1 MSGRAFALA
10 TGIRKC
16 KDLSTMNQIPFGFT
30 PGDGQ
35 NFDLNSLGAMLQ
47 QIGAMMQ
54 QAEGEGEENI
64 SWKTI
69 HDSAR
74 NSISQKGDPSITE
87 NQKRSVRD
95 AIELAQVWLDEV
107 TGFPASNLNFGA
119 WSKSEWLENTLPA
132 WRPLIEPV
140 AKGLA
145 ETMSSMSTDMQG
157 LVGSEE
163 VPAEMQQMLQPMLS
177 MAKKMAAVSTGMQ
190 IGQGLA
196 ELSTEM
202 LGASDISLPLAPN
215 NTPSLLPNYI
225 TQFAKDYELPVSEVM
240 MMCAVR
246 EAALCRLYSAQPWV
260 GKELVDT
267 IARYAAGISVDRN
280 RIREVMQNVDPSD
293 PQSMQELMAAGV
305 FEPATTEAQQKALNH
320 LEYML
325 AVIEG
330 WVSFTSELVIEHR
343 LENAGRLIET
353 MNRRRAS
360 GGPAEKTFSNLVG
373 LELRPRMIRDATV
386 FWKYIHA
393 NRIESDSVWSHLDF
407 LPDRDDLTNPALY
420 VEKRT
425 AE

>member
-1 MSGRAFALA
+1 
-10 TGIRKC
+10 
-16 KDLSTMNQIPFGFT
+16 MNQIPFGFT

-54 QAEGEGEENI
+54 NATGETEENI

-74 NSISQKGDPSITE
+74 NAISQKGDPSITE
-87 NQKRSVRD
+87 NQKNSVRD
-95 AIELAQVWLDEV
+95 AVALAQVWLDEA
-107 TGFPASNLNFGA
+107 TAFPASNLNYGA

-145 ETMSSMSTDMQG
+145 ETMSAMSTDMQG
-157 LVGSEE
+157 LVGTSE
-163 VPAEMQQMLQPMLS
+163 VPAEMQNMLQPMLD

-202 LGASDISLPLAPN
+202 LGASDISLPLAPS
-215 NTPSLLPNYI
+215 NTPSLMPNYI

-246 EAALCRLYSAQPWV
+246 EAALCRLYSAQEWV

-267 IARYAAGISVDRN
+267 IARYAAGISIDKE
-280 RIREVMQNVDPSD
+280 RIREVMQSVDPSN
-293 PQSMQELMAAGV
+293 PESMQELMATGV
-305 FEPATTEAQQKALNH
+305 FEPATTDAQQKALNH
-320 LEYML
+320 LEFIL
-325 AVIEG
+325 ALIEG
-330 WVSFTSELVIEHR
+330 WVSFTAELVIANR

-373 LELRPRMIRDATV
+373 LELRPRLIRDATT

-393 NRIESDSVWSHLDF
+393 NRIEINSVWTHLDF
-407 LPDRDDLTNPALY
+407 LPDRDDLINPALY

-425 AE
+425 TE

>member
-1 MSGRAFALA
+1 
-10 TGIRKC
+10 
-16 KDLSTMNQIPFGFT
+16 MNQIPFGFT

-87 NQKRSVRD
+87 NQKNSVRD
-95 AIELAQVWLDEV
+95 AIALAQVWLDEA

-145 ETMSSMSTDMQG
+145 ETMSSMSSDMQG
-157 LVGSEE
+157 LVGGEE
-163 VPAEMQQMLQPMLS
+163 VPAEMQQMLQPMLA

-246 EAALCRLYSAQPWV
+246 ESALCRLYSAQPWV
-260 GKELVDT
+260 GQELVDT
-267 IARYAAGISVDRN
+267 IARYAAGISVDKQ
-280 RIREVMQNVDPSD
+280 RIREVMQSVDPSN
-293 PQSMQELMAAGV
+293 PESMQELMAAGV

-320 LEYML
+320 LEFML
-325 AVIEG
+325 AIIEG
-330 WVSFTSELVIEHR
+330 WVSFTAELVIANR
-343 LENAGRLIET
+343 LANANRLIET

-360 GGPAEKTFSNLVG
+360 GGPAEKTFANLVG
-373 LELRPRMIRDATV
+373 LELRPRLIRDATV
-386 FWKYIHA
+386 FWKYIHT
-393 NRIESDSVWSHLDF
+393 NRVEPNSVWAHLDF
-407 LPDRDDLTNPALY
+407 LPDREDLINPALY
-420 VEKRT
+420 VAKRT

>member
-1 MSGRAFALA
+1 
-10 TGIRKC
+10 
-16 KDLSTMNQIPFGFT
+16 MNQIPFGFT

-54 QAEGEGEENI
+54 QAEGEGDENI

-87 NQKRSVRD
+87 NQKTSVRD
-95 AIELAQVWLDEV
+95 AISLAQVWLDEA
-107 TGFPASNLNFGA
+107 TAFPASNLNYGA

-157 LVGSEE
+157 LVGNEE
-163 VPAEMQQMLQPMLS
+163 VPAEMQKMLQPMFE

-225 TQFAKDYELPVSEVM
+225 TKFAADYELPVSEVM

-246 EAALCRLYSAQPWV
+246 EAALCRLYAAQPWV
-260 GKELVDT
+260 GKELVET
-267 IARYAAGISVDRN
+267 VARYAAGISIDKD
-280 RIREVMQNVDPSD
+280 RIREVMENVDPSN
-293 PQSMQELMAAGV
+293 PESMQELMAAGV

-320 LEYML
+320 LEFML
-325 AVIEG
+325 ALIEG
-330 WVSFTSELVIEHR
+330 WVSYTSELVIENR

-373 LELRPRMIRDATV
+373 LELRPRLIRDATT

-393 NRIESDSVWSHLDF
+393 NRVEINSVWSHLDF
-407 LPDRDDLTNPALY
+407 LPDRDDLGNPSLY

>member
-1 MSGRAFALA
+1 
-10 TGIRKC
+10 
-16 KDLSTMNQIPFGFT
+16 MNQIPFGFT

-54 QAEGEGEENI
+54 NATGETEENI

-74 NSISQKGDPSITE
+74 NAISQKGDPSITE
-87 NQKRSVRD
+87 NQKNSVRD
-95 AIELAQVWLDEV
+95 AVALAQVWLDEA
-107 TGFPASNLNFGA
+107 TAFPASNLNYGA

-145 ETMSSMSTDMQG
+145 ETMSAMSTDMQG
-157 LVGSEE
+157 LVGTSE
-163 VPAEMQQMLQPMLS
+163 VPAEMQNMLQPMLD

-202 LGASDISLPLAPN
+202 LGASDISLPLAPS
-215 NTPSLLPNYI
+215 NTPSLMPNYI

-246 EAALCRLYSAQPWV
+246 EAALCRLYSAQEWV

-267 IARYAAGISVDRN
+267 IARYAAGISIDKE
-280 RIREVMQNVDPSD
+280 RIREVMQSVDPSN
-293 PQSMQELMAAGV
+293 PESMQELMATGV
-305 FEPATTEAQQKALNH
+305 FEPATTDAQQKALNH
-320 LEYML
+320 LEFIL
-325 AVIEG
+325 ALIEG
-330 WVSFTSELVIEHR
+330 WVSFTAELVIANR

-373 LELRPRMIRDATV
+373 LELRPRLIRDATT

-393 NRIESDSVWSHLDF
+393 NRIEINSVWTHLDF
-407 LPDRDDLTNPALY
+407 LPDRDDLINPALY

>member
-1 MSGRAFALA
+1 
-10 TGIRKC
+10 
-16 KDLSTMNQIPFGFT
+16 
-30 PGDGQ
+30 
-35 NFDLNSLGAMLQ
+35 
-47 QIGAMMQ
+47 
-54 QAEGEGEENI
+54 
-64 SWKTI
+64 
-69 HDSAR
+69 
-74 NSISQKGDPSITE
+74 
-87 NQKRSVRD
+87 
-95 AIELAQVWLDEV
+95 LAQVWLDEA
-107 TGFPASNLNFGA
+107 TAFPASNLNYGA

-157 LVGSEE
+157 LVGNEE
-163 VPAEMQQMLQPMLS
+163 VPAEMQKMLQPMLE

-225 TQFAKDYELPVSEVM
+225 TKFAADYELPVSEVM

-246 EAALCRLYSAQPWV
+246 EAALCRLYAAQPWV
-260 GKELVDT
+260 GKELVET
-267 IARYAAGISVDRN
+267 VARYAAGISIDKD
-280 RIREVMQNVDPSD
+280 RIREVMENVDPSN
-293 PQSMQELMAAGV
+293 PESMQELMAAGV

-320 LEYML
+320 LEFML
-325 AVIEG
+325 ALIEG
-330 WVSFTSELVIEHR
+330 WVSYTSELVIENR

-373 LELRPRMIRDATV
+373 LELRPRLIRDATT

-393 NRIESDSVWSHLDF
+393 NRVEINSVWSHLDF
-407 LPDRDDLTNPALY
+407 LPDRDDLGNPSLY
-420 VEKRT
+420 VEKRS

>member
-1 MSGRAFALA
+1 
-10 TGIRKC
+10 
-16 KDLSTMNQIPFGFT
+16 MNKIPFGFT

-74 NSISQKGDPSITE
+74 NAIAQKGDPSITE
-87 NQKRSVRD
+87 NQKASVRD
-95 AIELAQVWLDEV
+95 AVSLAQVWLDEV
-107 TGFPASNLNFGA
+107 TDFPASNSGSSA

-145 ETMSSMSTDMQG
+145 ETMASMSTDMQG
-157 LVGSEE
+157 LVGEEE
-163 VPAEMQQMLQPMLS
+163 VPAEMQQMLKPMLE

-196 ELSTEM
+196 ELSTGM

-215 NTPSLLPNYI
+215 NTPSLMPNYI
-225 TQFAKDYELPVSEVM
+225 TEFAKDYELPVSEVM

-246 EAALCRLYSAQPWV
+246 EAALCRLYAAEPWV

-267 IARYAAGISVDRN
+267 IARYASGISVDKD
-280 RIREVMQNVDPSD
+280 RIREVMQSVDPSN
-293 PQSMQELMAAGV
+293 PESMQELMASGV
-305 FEPATTEAQQKALNH
+305 FEPATSEAQQRALNH
-320 LEYML
+320 LEFML
-325 AVIEG
+325 ALIEG
-330 WVSFTSELVIEHR
+330 WVSALTERVISSR
-343 LENAGRLIET
+343 LENSDRLVET
-353 MNRRRAS
+353 MNRRRVS

-373 LELRPRMIRDATV
+373 LELRPRLVRDATT
-386 FWKYIHA
+386 FWKYLES
-393 NRIESDSVWSHLDF
+393 NRIDLSSVWAHIDF
-407 LPDRDDLTNPALY
+407 LPDSEDLINPSIY
-420 VEKRT
+420 VEKRLS
-425 AE
+425 E

>member
-1 MSGRAFALA
+1 
-10 TGIRKC
+10 
-16 KDLSTMNQIPFGFT
+16 MNQIPFGFT

-87 NQKRSVRD
+87 NQKNSVRD
-95 AIELAQVWLDEV
+95 AIALAQVWLDEA

-145 ETMSSMSTDMQG
+145 ETMSSMSSDMQG
-157 LVGSEE
+157 LVGGEE
-163 VPAEMQQMLQPMLS
+163 VPAEMQQMLQPMLA

-246 EAALCRLYSAQPWV
+246 ESALCRLYSAQPWV
-260 GKELVDT
+260 GQELVDT
-267 IARYAAGISVDRN
+267 IARYAAGISVDKQ
-280 RIREVMQNVDPSD
+280 RIREVMQSVDPSN
-293 PQSMQELMAAGV
+293 PESMQELMAAGV

-320 LEYML
+320 LEFML
-325 AVIEG
+325 ALIEG
-330 WVSFTSELVIEHR
+330 WVSFTAELVIANR
-343 LENAGRLIET
+343 LANANRLIET

-360 GGPAEKTFSNLVG
+360 GGPAEKTFANLVG
-373 LELRPRMIRDATV
+373 LELRPRLIRDATV
-386 FWKYIHA
+386 FWKYIHT
-393 NRIESDSVWSHLDF
+393 NRVEPNSVWAHLDF
-407 LPDRDDLTNPALY
+407 LPDREDLINPALY
-420 VEKRT
+420 VAKRT

>member
-1 MSGRAFALA
+1 
-10 TGIRKC
+10 
-16 KDLSTMNQIPFGFT
+16 
-30 PGDGQ
+30 
-35 NFDLNSLGAMLQ
+35 
-47 QIGAMMQ
+47 MMQ
-54 QAEGEGEENI
+54 QAEGEGDENI

-87 NQKRSVRD
+87 NQKTSVRD
-95 AIELAQVWLDEV
+95 AIALAQVWLDEA
-107 TGFPASNLNFGA
+107 TAFPSSSMSFGA

-145 ETMSSMSTDMQG
+145 QTMSSMSTDMQG
-157 LVGSEE
+157 LVGAEE
-163 VPAEMQQMLQPMLS
+163 VPAEMQQMLQPMLE

-225 TQFAKDYELPVSEVM
+225 TKFAADYELPVSEVM

-267 IARYAAGISVDRN
+267 IARYAAGISIDKE
-280 RIREVMQNVDPSD
+280 RIRDVMQSVDPSN
-293 PQSMQELMAAGV
+293 PESMQELMATGV

-320 LEYML
+320 LEFML
-325 AVIEG
+325 ALIEG
-330 WVSFTSELVIEHR
+330 WVSYTSELVIENR

-373 LELRPRMIRDATV
+373 LELRPRLIRDATT

-393 NRIESDSVWSHLDF
+393 NRIEINSVWSHLDF
-407 LPDRDDLTNPALY
+407 LPDRDDLVNPSLY

>member
-1 MSGRAFALA
+1 
-10 TGIRKC
+10 
-16 KDLSTMNQIPFGFT
+16 
-30 PGDGQ
+30 
-35 NFDLNSLGAMLQ
+35 MLQ

-54 QAEGEGEENI
+54 QAEGEGDENI

-87 NQKRSVRD
+87 NQKTSVRD
-95 AIELAQVWLDEV
+95 AISLAQVWLDEA
-107 TGFPASNLNFGA
+107 TAFPASNPNFGA

-157 LVGSEE
+157 LVGNEE
-163 VPAEMQQMLQPMLS
+163 VPAEMQKMLQPMLE

-225 TQFAKDYELPVSEVM
+225 TKFAADYELPVSEVM

-246 EAALCRLYSAQPWV
+246 EAALCRLYAAQPWV
-260 GKELVDT
+260 GKELVET
-267 IARYAAGISVDRN
+267 VARYAAVISIDKD
-280 RIREVMQNVDPSD
+280 RIREVMENVDPSN
-293 PQSMQELMAAGV
+293 PESMQELMAAGV

-320 LEYML
+320 LEFML
-325 AVIEG
+325 ALIEG
-330 WVSFTSELVIEHR
+330 WVSYTSELVIENR

-373 LELRPRMIRDATV
+373 LELRPRLIRDATT

-393 NRIESDSVWSHLDF
+393 NRVEINSVWSHLDF
-407 LPDRDDLTNPALY
+407 LPDRDDLGNPSLY

>member
-1 MSGRAFALA
+1 
-10 TGIRKC
+10 
-16 KDLSTMNQIPFGFT
+16 MNQIPFGFT

-54 QAEGEGEENI
+54 QAEGEGDENI

-87 NQKRSVRD
+87 NQKTSVRD
-95 AIELAQVWLDEV
+95 AISLAQVWLDEA
-107 TGFPASNLNFGA
+107 TAFPASNLNYGA

-157 LVGSEE
+157 LVGNEE
-163 VPAEMQQMLQPMLS
+163 VPAEMQKMLQPMLE

-225 TQFAKDYELPVSEVM
+225 TKFAADYELPVSEVM

-246 EAALCRLYSAQPWV
+246 EAALCRLYAAQPWV
-260 GKELVDT
+260 GKELVET
-267 IARYAAGISVDRN
+267 VARYAAGISIDKD
-280 RIREVMQNVDPSD
+280 RIREVMENVDPSN
-293 PQSMQELMAAGV
+293 PESMQELMAAGV

-320 LEYML
+320 LEFML
-325 AVIEG
+325 ALIEG
-330 WVSFTSELVIEHR
+330 WVSYTSELVIENR

-373 LELRPRMIRDATV
+373 LELRPRLIRDATT

-393 NRIESDSVWSHLDF
+393 NRVEINSVWSHLDF
-407 LPDRDDLTNPALY
+407 LPDRDDLGNPSLY

>member
-1 MSGRAFALA
+1 
-10 TGIRKC
+10 
-16 KDLSTMNQIPFGFT
+16 MNQIPFGFT

-87 NQKRSVRD
+87 NQKNSVRD
-95 AIELAQVWLDEV
+95 AIALAQVWLDEA

-145 ETMSSMSTDMQG
+145 ETMSSMSSDMQG
-157 LVGSEE
+157 LVGGEE
-163 VPAEMQQMLQPMLS
+163 VPAEMQQMLQPMLE

-246 EAALCRLYSAQPWV
+246 ESALCRLYSAQPWV
-260 GKELVDT
+260 GQELVDT
-267 IARYAAGISVDRN
+267 ISRYAAGISVDKQ
-280 RIREVMQNVDPSD
+280 RIREVMQSVDPSN
-293 PQSMQELMAAGV
+293 PESMQELMATGV

-320 LEYML
+320 LEFML
-325 AVIEG
+325 ALIEG
-330 WVSFTSELVIEHR
+330 WVSFTAELVIANR
-343 LENAGRLIET
+343 LANANRLIET

-360 GGPAEKTFSNLVG
+360 GGPAEKTFANLVG
-373 LELRPRMIRDATV
+373 LELRPRLIRDATV
-386 FWKYIHA
+386 FWKYIHT
-393 NRIESDSVWSHLDF
+393 NRVEPNSVWAHLDF
-407 LPDRDDLTNPALY
+407 LPDREDLINPALY
-420 VEKRT
+420 VAKRT

>member
-1 MSGRAFALA
+1 
-10 TGIRKC
+10 
-16 KDLSTMNQIPFGFT
+16 MNQIPFGFT

-74 NSISQKGDPSITE
+74 NSISQKGDPSIAE

-107 TGFPASNLNFGA
+107 TGFPASNLSYGA

-163 VPAEMQQMLQPMLS
+163 VPTEMQQMLQPMLS

-267 IARYAAGISVDRN
+267 IARYAAGISVDKN
-280 RIREVMQNVDPSD
+280 RIREVMQNVDPSN
-293 PQSMQELMAAGV
+293 PESMQELMAAGV
-305 FEPATTEAQQKALNH
+305 FEPATTEAQRKALNH

-373 LELRPRMIRDATV
+373 LELRPRLIRDATV
-386 FWKYIHA
+386 FWKYIHT
-393 NRIESDSVWSHLDF
+393 NRIETDSVWSHLDF

-420 VEKRT
+420 VAKRT

>member
-1 MSGRAFALA
+1 
-10 TGIRKC
+10 
-16 KDLSTMNQIPFGFT
+16 
-30 PGDGQ
+30 
-35 NFDLNSLGAMLQ
+35 
-47 QIGAMMQ
+47 
-54 QAEGEGEENI
+54 
-64 SWKTI
+64 
-69 HDSAR
+69 
-74 NSISQKGDPSITE
+74 QKGDPSITE
-87 NQKRSVRD
+87 NQKNSVRD
-95 AIELAQVWLDEV
+95 AIALAQVWLDEA

-145 ETMSSMSTDMQG
+145 ETMSSMSSDMQG
-157 LVGSEE
+157 LVGGEE
-163 VPAEMQQMLQPMLS
+163 VPAEMQQMLQPMLA

-246 EAALCRLYSAQPWV
+246 ESALCRLYSAQPWV
-260 GKELVDT
+260 GQELVDT
-267 IARYAAGISVDRN
+267 ISRYAAGISVDKQ
-280 RIREVMQNVDPSD
+280 RIREVMQSVDPSN
-293 PQSMQELMAAGV
+293 PESMQELMAAGV

-320 LEYML
+320 LEFML
-325 AVIEG
+325 ALIEG
-330 WVSFTSELVIEHR
+330 WVSFTAELVIANR
-343 LENAGRLIET
+343 LANANRLIET

-360 GGPAEKTFSNLVG
+360 GGPAEKTFANLVG
-373 LELRPRMIRDATV
+373 LELRPRLIRDATV
-386 FWKYIHA
+386 FWKYIHT
-393 NRIESDSVWSHLDF
+393 NRVEPNSVWAHLDF
-407 LPDRDDLTNPALY
+407 LPDREDLINPALY
-420 VEKRT
+420 VAKRT

>member
-1 MSGRAFALA
+1 
-10 TGIRKC
+10 
-16 KDLSTMNQIPFGFT
+16 MNQIPFGFT

-54 QAEGEGEENI
+54 QAEGEGDENI

-87 NQKRSVRD
+87 NQKTSVRD
-95 AIELAQVWLDEV
+95 AISLAQVWLDEA
-107 TGFPASNLNFGA
+107 TAFPASNPNFGA

-157 LVGSEE
+157 LVGNEE
-163 VPAEMQQMLQPMLS
+163 VPAEMQKMLQPMLE

-225 TQFAKDYELPVSEVM
+225 TKFAADYELPVSEVM

-260 GKELVDT
+260 GKELVET
-267 IARYAAGISVDRN
+267 VARYAAGISIDKD
-280 RIREVMQNVDPSD
+280 RIREVMENVDPSN
-293 PQSMQELMAAGV
+293 PESMQELMAAGV

-320 LEYML
+320 LEFML
-325 AVIEG
+325 ALIEG
-330 WVSFTSELVIEHR
+330 WVSYTSELVIESR

-373 LELRPRMIRDATV
+373 LELRPRLIRDATT

-393 NRIESDSVWSHLDF
+393 NRVEINSVWSHLDF
-407 LPDRDDLTNPALY
+407 LPDRDDLGNPSLY